1 LRTQKDVL
9 ARALF
14 PGCTVCKQFSFGDM
28 LIKFPYS
35 FALLFF
41 LHPSQLNG
49 KTFHFSM
56 KLLLFLKLSPAFYWA
71 SGFDTT
77 KGYYSKA
84 LIKPDSNISFLMLL
98 I

>member
-1 LRTQKDVL
+1 
-9 ARALF
+9 
-14 PGCTVCKQFSFGDM
+14 M

-41 LHPSQLNG
+41 FFLRPSQLNG

-77 KGYYSKA
+77 KGYSKA

>member
-77 KGYYSKA
+77 KGYSKA